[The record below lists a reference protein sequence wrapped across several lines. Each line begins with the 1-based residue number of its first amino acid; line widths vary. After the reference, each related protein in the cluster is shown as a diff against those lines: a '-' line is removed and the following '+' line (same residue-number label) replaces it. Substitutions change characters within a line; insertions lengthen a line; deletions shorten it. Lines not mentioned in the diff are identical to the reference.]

1 VVRWLDRIGTQVME
15 FMRKDVLLHEERLV
29 PRFEVTRQERYFLI
43 EPPNGDG
50 RAHMLRSR
58 HQLTI
63 DDGSLP
69 LARKISGVPPLEL
82 SQCPP
87 CFIQDN
93 GVLRQTIAVVAQP
106 CHR

>member
-1 VVRWLDRIGTQVME
+1 V
-15 FMRKDVLLHEERLV
+15 RKDVLLHEEGLV
-29 PRFEVTRQERYFLI
+29 PRFEVTCQERYFLI

-50 RAHMLRSR
+50 RAHMLGSR
-58 HQLTI
+58 HELAI

-69 LARKISGVPPLEL
+69 LAREISGVPPLEL
-82 SQCPP
+82 TQCPP

-93 GVLRQTIAVVAQP
+93 GVLRQAIAVVAQP